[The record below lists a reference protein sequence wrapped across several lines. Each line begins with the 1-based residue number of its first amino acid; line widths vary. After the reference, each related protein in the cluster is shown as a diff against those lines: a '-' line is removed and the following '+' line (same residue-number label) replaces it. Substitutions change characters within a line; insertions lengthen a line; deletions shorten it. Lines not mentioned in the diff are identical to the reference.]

1 MISTA
6 SGGTAERMA
15 ARIFFSVLRAGWGT
29 RAMYSST
36 FFGAPLLFAADLR
49 LRDFGFF
56 ILEFL
61 RAALYADYCLVCGS
75 RGLAIAPRR
84 CVGTGRIACATE
96 RRRRMTFVKARR
108 RGKGGVCGWSRNS
121 RG

>member
-75 RGLAIAPRR
+75 RGWAIEPW
-84 CVGTGRIACATE
+84 CYSGTGGIDGAAVEQRSSWRPSKKDE
-96 RRRRMTFVKARR
+96 SR
-108 RGKGGVCGWSRNS
+108 CG
-121 RG
+121 